1 MKPGDPS
8 EIIFEVALWF
18 SFHGAC
24 AQNDMCCQLQKC
36 LFTDCWATFFSQ
48 KLIVIVN
55 TCQVTYSVFCMNMN
69 YTSALAIQCGQ
80 ANSISP
86 FYRSFTSDTKTKE
99 QGAVRT
105 ITRTQDFI
113 HACSQA
119 NNHVP
124 VLQPFLIILNLLCCL
139 KRVKRVCNA
148 EPAWLP
154 DTTLLA
160 PEQPTASFL
169 FRIFI
174 V

>member
-1 MKPGDPS
+1 M
-8 EIIFEVALWF
+8 ELRF

-24 AQNDMCCQLQKC
+24 AQNDMCCQLQKH
-36 LFTDCWATFFSQ
+36 LFTDRRATFFSQ
-48 KLIVIVN
+48 KVIVIVN

-69 YTSALAIQCGQ
+69 YTSSLAVQCGQ
-80 ANSISP
+80 AHSISP

-113 HACSQA
+113 HTCSQP

-154 DTTLLA
+154 DTIMLPLNN
-160 PEQPTASFL
+160 PLQ
-169 FRIFI
+169 IFC
-174 V
+174 